1 MNNDHEKAR
10 IRIKEAQDQAM
21 EITGKLGRD
30 QTMALEGKHE
40 RALEMASACMAA
52 S

>member
-1 MNNDHEKAR
+1 MNNDHEKA
-10 IRIKEAQDQAM
+10 RIKEAQDQAM

-40 RALEMASACMAA
+40 RAAGNGQACMAA